1 MKELRKIFWQLIVGK
16 GISLADNSK
25 YKERTS
31 ICRSNVCGVYKK
43 TLGLNLIENCGDC
56 GCFLQAKNRIDE
68 FYIKC
73 PKDLW

>member
-16 GISLADNSK
+16 GISLASK
-25 YKERTS
+25 EVYEKRTA
-31 ICRSNVCGVYKK
+31 ICRSNACGVYKK
-43 TLGLNLIENCGDC
+43 PLKLKLAENCGEC
-56 GCFLQAKNRIDE
+56 SCFLQAKNRIDE